1 MARGSNSLDGF
12 QSAHQLNEVKRKGLL
27 PRPPTDGR
35 TGDDPLSPLSSPPPQ
50 PHGIVC
56 VWVVNERWVHRWFGD
71 VPRYGWEK
79 KSDESPVDEVDA
91 SAVRA
96 SSDTPDYRWL
106 VSPAGSLLWLLPGG
120 SGRLWEAVGGCGR
133 PGGGKPRE
141 WEVVGGSGR

>member
-1 MARGSNSLDGF
+1 M
-12 QSAHQLNEVKRKGLL
+12 
-27 PRPPTDGR
+27 
-35 TGDDPLSPLSSPPPQ
+35 
-50 PHGIVC
+50 
-56 VWVVNERWVHRWFGD
+56 
-71 VPRYGWEK
+71 PRYGWEK